1 MKVRDMKDNINML
14 EKMTGLFSFWYD
26 HYTLPIKKQ
35 DCKSLENVCFN
46 MCFNLVKI
54 VYSFLKTKIENLL
67 L

>member
-46 MCFNLVKI
+46 LI
-54 VYSFLKTKIENLL
+54 
-67 L
+67 